1 MNVKGAWKKGV
12 TGKGV
17 VITILDDGIEKIH
30 DDLKDNYVSVSL
42 YALTICIGETPK
54 WVLLE
59 TVKTQMKCHILRHFI
74 RVYTVC

>member
-30 DDLKDNYVSVSL
+30 DDLKDNYVSVIL
-42 YALTICIGETPK
+42 YALTFCIGETP
-54 WVLLE
+54 LCYSHQ
-59 TVKTQMKCHILRHFI
+59 VKNSCNSTLKCKLSRLRQ
-74 RVYTVC
+74 

>member
-30 DDLKDNYVSVSL
+30 DDLKDNYVSVIL
-42 YALTICIGETPK
+42 YALTLCIGETPNVNPPQLK
-54 WVLLE
+54 NSCKSTL
-59 TVKTQMKCHILRHFI
+59 KT
-74 RVYTVC
+74 